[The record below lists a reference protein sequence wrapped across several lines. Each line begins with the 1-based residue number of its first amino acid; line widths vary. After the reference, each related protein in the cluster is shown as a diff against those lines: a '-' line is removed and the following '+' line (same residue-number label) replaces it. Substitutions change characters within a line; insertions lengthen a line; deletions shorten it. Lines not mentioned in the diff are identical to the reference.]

1 MKDTFQRRAAS
12 LSRETREST
21 RSLLNAIPMTAV
33 FVIDRAHRILYMND
47 MVARLFPEARI
58 GAPCHEA
65 FRGRRTACPFCPV
78 SPDGKRSSLDFGEH
92 SPFAGLA
99 ELTVSPV
106 LWDDGEPAS
115 IVMLSGQAGQPP
127 DEGREWRMRRTLV
140 AALCDS
146 YRYVLDL
153 EAESGR
159 CTVVAGS
166 GGPATPPEDYDA
178 ETARIE
184 EALPADCRMRFRQLF
199 SREALCG
206 PAGETGHAKA
216 RYMEYQADFG
226 DGARWYSRL
235 AVPYAQDDG
244 TRHWLHCIR
253 DVSDRKRAESLRRQE
268 EENVRIALQNS
279 YAKIYRMNLAAD
291 RLTCLFCNAE
301 ILDPC
306 DVTGSYAEDMDRL
319 IAERVHPDDR
329 ALCRAFFAAS
339 NLLEGLAD
347 GKDLSIEY
355 RKLALDGAY
364 RWLLASVVPLPE
376 RDGEAILLLRDITP
390 LREEE
395 AVFYKALQE
404 SYDEIYE
411 ASLDADAIRAVHR
424 DPARLVMPEIDGS
437 FARASRQIAACCI
450 HPEDRQ
456 RFLEHYDADNIRR
469 RFRDNS
475 RLTAEYRALAA
486 DGRYHWVSSFLLP
499 LPGNGKC
506 LILRQDV
513 EERKAAEQAVLRL
526 ERRQGAVLRRSADC
540 IIETNLDTWRFSR
553 SVTSPALPP
562 EPREGDYR
570 AFLGDTLALIHPE
583 DRDGLMR
590 QIGPEALA
598 EAARSR
604 AREIVCRYRIRF
616 DAGYRWLENRTTFLE
631 EADGITAFAIIRDIT
646 EEKREERRQRINE
659 QYDRAL
665 RNIYD
670 EVYEVNVTRD
680 TCHLVYHVKDKFLI
694 PPEQDGIGPCLDYAL
709 QELVYPDDAERLRA
723 FFDIESVRERFR
735 SGTEYLTGEYRKR
748 WANGEYHWV
757 SLTLFPV
764 AQPEGDDEIYLLFIM
779 DIRDR
784 KRAEAIAQQNVL
796 LERRRLD
803 DERYRTIIEQT
814 QTHVFERNLE
824 TGARFISPAFIAEF
838 LGDYD
843 ERDLADVWRED
854 GVIEPEDLPRLE
866 AFRKGLDACGQTE
879 MTARFRRRDG
889 ASVWCRVTSTCLHDA
904 EGRPKRRI
912 GTLNDVDKATRSML
926 ALRYRAEFDL
936 LTGTYNRDTFHAQA
950 EKAVRDH
957 PDRRYSIIRMDIDRF
972 KVVND
977 LYGTKKGDEL
987 LIFIAGLLRA
997 EMADGKGVYGRI
1009 GGDVF
1014 CLCADLPRDRIE
1026 ALVGRVTARLAD
1038 YPLPHR
1044 IVPSF
1049 GVCEV
1054 DSLDTPID
1062 VLCDWA
1068 NLALETVKGNFLQ
1081 RYAYYDGTLRE
1092 KILEE
1097 KDIESR
1103 MHDALL
1109 EGQFVLY
1116 LQPKVDIRSSRII
1129 GSEGLVRWL
1138 HPAEGLIPPDRFIPL
1153 FEKNGFVV
1161 RLDEHIWEQACMTLR
1176 RWIDQGFTPAPVSVN
1191 VSRLHLHDPHL
1202 CRKLRELVGRY
1213 GLPPRLLELE
1223 LTESVFLENGSALFD
1238 AIRELRSY
1246 GFRFLMDDFGSG
1258 YSSLNMLKSIPV
1270 DFIKLDREFL
1280 NEEVATDRGKTVI
1293 QFSIALA
1300 RKMGIEVIAEG
1311 VESEEQAAFLLRS
1324 GCACAQGYLYAR
1336 PMPVPDFETL
1346 AFRTETP
1353 FPLRPRIAALV
1364 AAER

>member
-1 MKDTFQRRAAS
+1 MKDILQRRSAGPLCAPCG
-12 LSRETREST
+12 ST
-21 RSLLNAIPMTAV
+21 RDILDSIPRTAV
-33 FVIDRAHRILYMND
+33 CVIDRAHRILYCND
-47 MVARLFPEARI
+47 EVSRAFPGARV
-58 GAPCHEA
+58 GVPCHEA
-65 FRGRRTACPFCPV
+65 FRGRKTACPFCPV
-78 SPDGKRSSLDFGEH
+78 SPNGNRACLDFQKH
-92 SPFAGLA
+92 FPFAGL
-99 ELTVSPV
+99 EDVSVSPI
-106 LWDDGEPAS
+106 LWDGVEPAS
-115 IVMLSGQAGQPP
+115 LVMFSRHADQRHGEE
-127 DEGREWRMRRTLV
+127 DKEGKTRRVLV
-140 AALCDS
+140 SALCDS

-153 EAESGR
+153 ELESGR
-159 CTVVAGS
+159 CNVVAGDP
-166 GGPATPPEDYDA
+166 GEWPAATRGYD
-178 ETARIE
+178 EMLERIE
-184 EALPADCRMRFRQLF
+184 SRLPPDHRMPFRRLF
-199 SREALCG
+199 SREALRDAF
-206 PAGETGHAKA
+206 AGDRKE
-216 RYMEYQADFG
+216 RYMEYQADAG
-226 DGARWYSRL
+226 DGMRWRSRL
-235 AVPYAQDDG
+235 AIPYEQADG
-244 TRHWLHCIR
+244 SQHWLHCVR
-253 DVSDRKRAESLRRQE
+253 DIDDRKRTESLILQD
-268 EENVRIALQNS
+268 EENVRGALRNS

-291 RLTCLFCNAE
+291 RLVCLFRNAE
-301 ILDPC
+301 ILPC
-306 DVTGSYAEDMDRL
+306 DVTGFYAEDMGKI

-329 ALCRAFFAAS
+329 ALCRTFFAAS

-347 GKDLSIEY
+347 GRDLSIEY
-355 RKLALDGAY
+355 RKLTLDGAY
-364 RWLLASVVPLPE
+364 RRMLASVVPLPE

-424 DPARLVMPEIDGS
+424 DPARLIMPEFGGS
-437 FARASRQIAACCI
+437 FAKASRKVAACCV
-450 HPEDRQ
+450 HPDDRA

-469 RFRDNS
+469 RLRDNS
-475 RLTAEYRALAA
+475 RLAAEYRALAA
-486 DGRYHWVSSFLLP
+486 DGSYHWISSILLP
-499 LPGNGKC
+499 LPGGRC
-506 LILRQDV
+506 LILRQDID
-513 EERKAAEQAVLRL
+513 ERKAAEQAVLRL

-540 IIETNLDTWRFSR
+540 IIETDLDTWRFSR
-553 SVTSPALPP
+553 NATSPALPS
-562 EPREGDYR
+562 EPREGDYPTFFR
-570 AFLGDTLALIHPE
+570 GTLALVHPE
-583 DRDGLMR
+583 DRENLTR
-590 QIGPEALA
+590 QLGPDALK
-598 EAARSR
+598 EAARSH
-604 AREIVCRYRIRF
+604 AREIMCRYRVRF
-616 DAGYRWLENRTTFLE
+616 GDEYLWLENRVTFLE
-631 EADGITAFAIIRDIT
+631 EADGSTAFAVIRDIT
-646 EEKREERRQRINE
+646 GEKREEQRQRINE

-670 EVYEVNVTRD
+670 EVYEINVTRD

-694 PPEQDGIGPCLDYAL
+694 PPERNGIAPSLDYAL
-709 QELVYPDDAERLRA
+709 RELIFPDDGERFRA
-723 FFDIESVRERFR
+723 FLDIDSVRERFR
-735 SGTEYLTGEYRKR
+735 SGTEYLSEEFRKR
-748 WANGEYHWV
+748 WTNGEYHWG
-757 SLTLFPV
+757 SITLFPV
-764 AQPEGDDEIYLLFIM
+764 AQPEGDDELYLLFIM

-824 TGARFISPAFIAEF
+824 TGARFISPAFVAEF

-843 ERDLADVWRED
+843 ERDLLDVWRED

-866 AFRKGLDACGQTE
+866 AFRKGFDACEQAE

-889 ASVWCRVTSTCLHDA
+889 ASVWCRVTTTCLRDA

-912 GTLNDVDKATRSML
+912 GTFNDVDEATRSML

-977 LYGTKKGDEL
+977 LYGTGKGDEL

-997 EMADGKGVYGRI
+997 EMEGGNGVYGRI

-1026 ALVGRVTARLAD
+1026 ALVGRMTARLSE

-1049 GVCEV
+1049 GICEV
-1054 DSLDTPID
+1054 DRDTPVN

-1068 NLALETVKGNFLQ
+1068 NLALETVKGNFLR
-1081 RYAYYDGTLRE
+1081 RYAYYDGTLRD

-1109 EGQFVLY
+1109 EGQFALY

-1138 HPAEGLIPPDRFIPL
+1138 HPSEGLIPPDRFIPL
-1153 FEKNGFVV
+1153 FEKNGFII
-1161 RLDEHIWEQACMTLR
+1161 RLDEYIWERACVTLR
-1176 RWIDQGFTPAPVSVN
+1176 GWIDQGRKPAPISVN
-1191 VSRLHLHDPHL
+1191 VSRLHLRDPHL
-1202 CRKLRELVGRY
+1202 CRKLRDLVGRY

-1270 DFIKLDREFL
+1270 DVIKLDREFL
-1280 NEEVATDRGKTVI
+1280 SEEVATERGRTVI

-1324 GCACAQGYLYAR
+1324 GCVCAQGYLYAR

-1346 AFRTETP
+1346 AFSAETP
-1353 FPLRPRIAALV
+1353 FPLSPRLAAL
-1364 AAER
+1364 ADPER